1 MLELRPLMSAE
12 DFGEAFT
19 PNYSSRNSVCVH
31 SWKVD
36 PIHLH
41 AGHDPAPS
49 PEPHTEHCDETD
61 SFLGF
66 SGQAHEAMAFYAKA
80 LGGQVTSEMKYRDM
94 PPSDGSPG
102 CNEMPPETLD
112 HVAHSQL
119 EIGNA
124 IVMAADGPGGG
135 EGSSTTIN
143 VDVDSVEEAERVFAA
158 LAEGG
163 QVQMPIAET
172 FWAHRWGMLI
182 DRYGKPWMVNCM
194 KQP

>member
-1 MLELRPLMSAE
+1 MKLIP
-12 DFGEAFT
+12 
-19 PNYSSRNSVCVH
+19 
-31 SWKVD
+31 
-36 PIHLH
+36 
-41 AGHDPAPS
+41 
-49 PEPHTEHCDETD
+49 
-61 SFLGF
+61 FLGF

-80 LGGQVTSEMKYRDM
+80 LGAQVTSEMKYRDM

-124 IVMAADGPGGG
+124 ILMAADGPGGG
-135 EGSSTTIN
+135 EGGSTTIN
-143 VDVDSVEEAERVFAA
+143 VDVDSIEEAERVFAA

-163 QVQMPIAET
+163 QAQMPIAET

>member
-1 MLELRPLMSAE
+1 MKLIP
-12 DFGEAFT
+12 
-19 PNYSSRNSVCVH
+19 
-31 SWKVD
+31 
-36 PIHLH
+36 
-41 AGHDPAPS
+41 
-49 PEPHTEHCDETD
+49 
-61 SFLGF
+61 FLGF
-66 SGQAHEAMAFYAKA
+66 SGQAHDAMAFYAKA

-102 CNEMPPETLD
+102 CNEMPAETLD

-119 EIGNA
+119 EIDGA
-124 IVMAADGPGGG
+124 ILMAADGPGGG
-135 EGSSTTIN
+135 EGGSTTIN
-143 VDVDSVEEAERVFAA
+143 VDVGSIEEAERVFAA
-158 LAEGG
+158 LSEGG